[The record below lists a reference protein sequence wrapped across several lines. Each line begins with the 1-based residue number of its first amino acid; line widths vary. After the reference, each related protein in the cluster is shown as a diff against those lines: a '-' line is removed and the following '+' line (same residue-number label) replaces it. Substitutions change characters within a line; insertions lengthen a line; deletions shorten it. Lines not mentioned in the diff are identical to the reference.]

1 MLLTIYNLP
10 SSTRYSDVKNL
21 IMAKCGPTE
30 VILDNLVPHRE
41 NGSKKVTVGLAEE
54 EDAAILFRKLNGL
67 LVDGNQLIVE
77 SVKKKQTTAQ
87 NDLYKMTPSQL
98 AQQNMHSGKPAPLM
112 ALPSGPQ
119 QPALQQPYYQQTKYQ
134 PSYPLGFSNSSQT
147 APAVTPSPFGGL
159 YGTTQNTNYGYPQQ
173 LYQQNQQQSQS
184 ISGFDQRAPLGFSN
198 QGSTPS
204 VWSKQNDWNLA
215 SNASGGNQ
223 NSQQARSGA
232 TTTTRWG
239 SPDDRR
245 PARHDPPRD
254 HGRDR
259 SRRSGRDEPRDRRD
273 EPRRD
278 FRRDGPSH
286 DRGRDA
292 QRENRRGA
300 SFRDRNR
307 DASARDRGRDHPR
320 GAPARDPPRNR
331 PRDEPSRRPEPGRG
345 PKRQYS
351 PPRPQQSG
359 RVTRATARQ
368 QPASQQPSPWMKPQ
382 PNKTNAQPDYM
393 PPSKRPKPGLGYVKP
408 FDNQKA
414 DFQNKNNVG
423 IVPPKPQVAFQAAI
437 PASTKKYPKNAPAR
451 LELRS
456 ATWRNQLTSFF
467 AKQILSNPP
476 HKTDLDETLLLSGLK
491 RAIRQRMETLFGKDL
506 KITCD
511 EMTTIYK
518 QKYDDAEV
526 FQEVVDHI
534 TNHGF
539 YVVDS
544 PDKAKPFSKLLPTT
558 DKPAPQMKKEEVQQ
572 PVKTELKTEET
583 VKILPSYP
591 QGDKRQNKVHKRN
604 TLEMF
609 MNEQII
615 LSRLDEATLNAL
627 NTEMDEL
634 CALIPE
640 ELSEV
645 PPPAHQ
651 TYHDVA
657 KTAVVDDLKR
667 ILKLNFARRKLNE
680 GPILL
685 RIFNAPKVITRSKL
699 APVLAELGITSLRK
713 SPKNK
718 PMYIGSCETYEVHD
732 KLCAMDH
739 IIVEGSTVTFK
750 PLQLTGNQRKIQ
762 KEMQK
767 AERNKFQ
774 DVGEN
779 EELNEGDDIEGAGEG
794 DENCEEETQQ
804 NIDEE
809 TSNVNQGND
818 TTNADDETYENGDL
832 EANESQENE
841 NNDTG
846 NKETE
851 TNASTQE
858 DQVTSNIESTDG
870 NNETIVTQENTAKL
884 DTLPTYMQPTENTG
898 QINELPP
905 VENEDFTADVDIDA
919 DSENVGQGSFKIDA
933 EGDMEDKELSDLNA
947 EDLEDFKAKI
957 NYEEIDMADLNEDDL
972 EDW

>member
-21 IMAKCGPTE
+21 ILAKCGPTE

-54 EDAAILFRKLNGL
+54 EDAAILVRKLNGL

-98 AQQNMHSGKPAPLM
+98 TQQNIHSGRPAPLM

-204 VWSKQNDWNLA
+204 VWSKQNDWSLA

-223 NSQQARSGA
+223 NSQQARGGA

-245 PARHDPPRD
+245 SARHDPPRD

-278 FRRDGPSH
+278 FGRDGPSH

-300 SFRDRNR
+300 SFRDRDR

-368 QPASQQPSPWMKPQ
+368 QPASQQPSPWIKPL

-423 IVPPKPQVAFQAAI
+423 MVPAKPQVAFQAAI

-476 HKTDLDETLLLSGLK
+476 HKTDLDDTLLLSGLK
-491 RAIRQRMETLFGKDL
+491 RAIRQRMETLFGKNL

-518 QKYDDAEV
+518 QKHNDAEV

-544 PDKAKPFSKLLPTT
+544 PDKAKPFSKLLPTN

-572 PVKTELKTEET
+572 PVKTSELKTEET
-583 VKILPSYP
+583 AKTLPSYP
-591 QGDKRQNKVHKRN
+591 QGDKRQNK
-604 TLEMF
+604 
-609 MNEQII
+609 
-615 LSRLDEATLNAL
+615 
-627 NTEMDEL
+627 
-634 CALIPE
+634 
-640 ELSEV
+640 
-645 PPPAHQ
+645 
-651 TYHDVA
+651 
-657 KTAVVDDLKR
+657 
-667 ILKLNFARRKLNE
+667 

-685 RIFNAPKVITRSKL
+685 RIFNAPKVITKSKL

-739 IIVEGSTVTFK
+739 IIVDGATVTFK

-767 AERNKFQ
+767 AERNKMQ
-774 DVGEN
+774 DVEN

-804 NIDEE
+804 NDDEE
-809 TSNVNQGND
+809 TSNINEGNE
-818 TTNADDETYENGDL
+818 TTNADDETYENGDI
-832 EANESQENE
+832 EANESQENIE

-858 DQVTSNIESTDG
+858 NNETSNIESTDR
-870 NNETIVTQENTAKL
+870 NNEPITQENTAKL
-884 DTLPTYMQPTENTG
+884 DTLPKYMQPTENTG

-905 VENEDFTADVDIDA
+905 VGNEDFTADVDIDA
-919 DSENVGQGSFKIDA
+919 ESENVGQSAFKIDA

-947 EDLEDFKAKI
+947 EDLEDFKTKI